1 VQFLP
6 DVTAE
11 WLINPSGTIRTSFF
25 YRENIDYLA
34 TNTTGAARTK
44 RSGANISYRKEFD
57 SIKALF
63 NGPKKRL
70 VQPAVA
76 LIQPTRSIPPT
87 PLNKL
92 IRPP

>member
-1 VQFLP
+1 
-6 DVTAE
+6 VTAE

-57 SIKALF
+57 SIRALF
-63 NGPKKRL
+63 NKQKKRL
-70 VQPAVA
+70 MQPVVAPDSTNQVNSTNAV
-76 LIQPTRSIPPT
+76 
-87 PLNKL
+87 K
-92 IRPP
+92 